1 MPCKVHDFR
10 QEQPLNP
17 NKIFDAARSGDVQR
31 VRACLE
37 AGADPAAVN
46 EYGFTALQLA
56 AMGANS
62 TEIAEN
68 LAVLKL
74 LIDAGSPLEYQRDG
88 RTALYLAAEFAPST
102 DAVQLLIAAGARVDI
117 SNAQG
122 NHITV
127 NAMMPE
133 VQELLSALTG
143 VPLAE
148 PEPELEPVKLSAAQ
162 WRAAQARLNVL
173 FEALTQA
180 GLVALQDVGTTQ
192 SDGFDDCSQVFHER
206 GGAAAGLQGF
216 CFYTRQDRNR
226 AKQEGRLDLAFWGAP
241 EGADADMLRVGELI
255 VRAADAAGLPAT
267 WNGSSARRPTLTLY

>member
-1 MPCKVHDFR
+1 MKPSD
-10 QEQPLNP
+10 
-17 NKIFDAARSGDVQR
+17 IFDAARSGDVER
-31 VRACLE
+31 VRACLA

-46 EYGFTALQLA
+46 DYGFTALQSA

-62 TEIAEN
+62 TDVAQN

-74 LIDAGSPLEYQRDG
+74 LIEAGSPLEFAREG

-102 DAVQLLIAAGARVDI
+102 DAVQLLIDAGAQADI
-117 SNAQG
+117 HDAHG

-143 VPLAE
+143 VALVE
-148 PEPELEPVKLSAAQ
+148 PEPEPEPIKLSAAQ
-162 WRAAQARLNVL
+162 WRAAQAKLDAL
-173 FEALTQA
+173 FASLTDA
-180 GLVALQDVGTTQ
+180 GLVALQDAGMTQ
-192 SDGFDDCSQVFHER
+192 SDGFSDCSEVFHER
-206 GGAAAGLQGF
+206 GGAAAGLHGF

-226 AKQEGRLDLAFWGAP
+226 AKREGRLDLAFWGAP

-255 VRAADAAGLPAT
+255 VRTAESAGFSVT
-267 WNGSSARRPTLTLY
+267 WNGNAGRRPTLLLV

>member
-1 MPCKVHDFR
+1 MNLHA
-10 QEQPLNP
+10 
-17 NKIFDAARSGDVQR
+17 IFDAARSGDVRQ

-46 EYGFTALQLA
+46 AHGFTALQMA

-62 TEIAEN
+62 TEIPEN
-68 LAVLKL
+68 LAVLRL
-74 LIDAGSPLEYQRDG
+74 LIDADSPLEFQREG

-102 DAVQLLIAAGARVDI
+102 DAVQLLIAAGARADI
-117 SNAQG
+117 SDAHG

-162 WRAAQARLNVL
+162 WREAQVRLNAL
-173 FEALTQA
+173 FESLTQA

-192 SDGFDDCSQVFHER
+192 SDGFDDCSEVFHER
-206 GGAAAGLQGF
+206 GGAAAGLHGF

-226 AKQEGRLDLAFWGAP
+226 AKREGRLDLAFWGAP
-241 EGADADMLRVGELI
+241 EGAQADMLRVVELI
-255 VRAADAAGLPAT
+255 VRAADAVGLPAT
-267 WNGSSARRPTLTLY
+267 WNGSTARRPTLTLY